1 MILVVDD
8 EQDICR
14 ILKFNLELN
23 GFEAL
28 TASSAEEALSLD
40 LSRFELVLLDVM
52 MGGMSGFELA
62 QQMRANPKTKDIPVI
77 FLTAKDTESDLVE
90 GFRAGADDYI
100 AKPFSVREVML
111 RVKAVLRRTSRRVS
125 GTLDYETMSLDL
137 DSKTVTVDGKQVPFT
152 RTEFE
157 ILHLLLSNPGRV
169 YSRQDILKIVWRDD
183 VLVLDRTVDVN
194 ITRIRKKIAPYSRCI
209 ATRSGYGYFFQP

>member
-62 QQMRANPKTKDIPVI
+62 RPTRATPKTKDIPVI

-125 GTLDYETMSLDL
+125 GTLDYESMSLDL

-209 ATRSGYGYFFQP
+209 ATRSGRKFT